1 MGVGGHT
8 FQKFGVRE
16 YYWKVT
22 GVAALDKG
30 RFEVTKDPADLYVF
44 KVPNLGNGEMTAS
57 GH

>member
-30 RFEVTKDPADLYVF
+30 RFEVTKDPSDLW
-44 KVPNLGNGEMTAS
+44 NGEMTAS